1 MLGLDIL
8 KKYDQKLKSFVNSKV
23 IPPKATESEVTNIFG
38 SNSSGSNNQKPE
50 DKPSL
55 IDNTESGVSEY

>member
-8 KKYDQKLKSFVNSKV
+8 KKYDQKLKSFVNNKV
-23 IPPKATESEVTNIFG
+23 IPPKAQESEVTNIFG
-38 SNSSGSNNQKPE
+38 SNGSNNQKPQ

>member
-23 IPPKATESEVTNIFG
+23 IPPI
-38 SNSSGSNNQKPE
+38 SNPLKL
-50 DKPSL
+50 L
-55 IDNTESGVSEY
+55 IGAF

>member
-23 IPPKATESEVTNIFG
+23 IPPEATETEVTNIFSSNG
-38 SNSSGSNNQKPE
+38 SNTQKPE